1 MTRDALSPS
10 GWERRIEWGTLGLGA
25 AAAALVAARGTPQ
38 AAMGIAAGT
47 VLAWLHFRWLRSVVV
62 TLEAFSKQQA
72 GTEKPR
78 VPRAIYARV
87 FGGFALLLA
96 VVCASFFYSLLPGAA
111 VVAGLFTLVVAV
123 LGECVYQLARDG
135 RVRAE

>member
-1 MTRDALSPS
+1 MTPGTASPGAS
-10 GWERRIEWGTLGLGA
+10 ERRIEWATIALGL
-25 AAAALVAARGTPQ
+25 AAAALVAARGSGP
-38 AAMGIAAGT
+38 AALGVAAGT
-47 VLAWLHFRWLRSVVV
+47 ALAWLNFRWLRRVVA
-62 TLEAFSKQQA
+62 TLELLSKQQA
-72 GTEKPR
+72 GSEKPR

-123 LGECVYQLARDG
+123 LGECVYQLARG
-135 RVRAE
+135 SRVRAE